1 MFTGLVFIS
10 MNRGVLSWLI
20 FTCYMSLM
28 HLGVSPHQL
37 FTLPNSIP
45 VAFQSRPS
53 LCPLSCWLTL
63 NRVVATM
70 CRYYSNYLPKNARFN
85 TITLPVELQT
95 THEISWKSPLKKTSF
110 QTCLM
115 VVWPINDVD
124 IHMNPSVVPSYHVY
138 TLKKS
143 AINYS
148 PLKIRLS
155 TTVINYIP
163 F

>member
-1 MFTGLVFIS
+1 MIILSIAWFGCICMFTGLVFIS

-53 LCPLSCWLTL
+53 LCPLSCWLIL

-70 CRYYSNYLPKNARFN
+70 CRYYSNYLPKKCTLQHDNSPSRVANN
-85 TITLPVELQT
+85 TRNI
-95 THEISWKSPLKKTSF
+95 
-110 QTCLM
+110 
-115 VVWPINDVD
+115 
-124 IHMNPSVVPSYHVY
+124 
-138 TLKKS
+138 
-143 AINYS
+143 
-148 PLKIRLS
+148 LKISPQKDFIPNMFDGCLAYKWCWHSYEPISCPQLS
-155 TTVINYIP
+155 FIFIYP
-163 F
+163 